1 MPATPKTPSIAD
13 YNKMAD
19 DLEAMSA
26 SILTEPNPDYEFAN
40 RLAVHAMEMRED
52 CFNVHFAASDQAA
65 S

>member
-1 MPATPKTPSIAD
+1 
-13 YNKMAD
+13 MAA